1 MSDKEITIIACHA
14 SNGVNSRDIF
24 QRFYDNPDLSRD
36 FMLTRLNTTH
46 IQDLL
51 REEFIK
57 NGPSSLFRYHITCD
71 SILHPGITV
80 DEVEIV
86 ILGFIHTLKGVK
98 NLMIIDAFFYS
109 NEESV
114 LNLFKKMIIELS
126 DSLQSITFFTQEPK
140 PKDAK
145 KRSPNA
151 MHNILKSINSDII
164 IKDIRTDEIHDR
176 FWLDADNKKGIVMGT
191 SLNGV
196 TKKLTL
202 IDYLQ
207 PYDAKAVLDIANE
220 ISKTQQTGKEE
231 HE

>member
-1 MSDKEITIIACHA
+1 MLACYG
-14 SNGVNSRDIF
+14 NNDINSRDIF
-24 QRFYDNPDLSRD
+24 SRFYESPDLSRD

-46 IQDLL
+46 LQDLL

-57 NGPSSLFRYHITCD
+57 HGPSSLFRYHITCD

-80 DEVEIV
+80 NEVEIV
-86 ILGFIHTLKGVK
+86 ILGFIRTLKGVK

-109 NEESV
+109 NEENV
-114 LNLFKKMIIELS
+114 LNLFKKIILELS
-126 DSLQSITFFTQEPK
+126 DSLQSITFFTINARK
-140 PKDAK
+140 CSTD
-145 KRSPNA
+145 A
-151 MHNILKSINSDII
+151 MHNIIKSINQNIITKDII
-164 IKDIRTDEIHDR
+164 TDKIHDR
-176 FWLDADNKKGIVMGT
+176 FWLDADNQKGIVMGT

-202 IDYLQ
+202 IDYLH
-207 PYDAKAVLDIANE
+207 PSDAREVIDIANE

>member
-1 MSDKEITIIACHA
+1 MTNKEMTILACYGN
-14 SNGVNSRDIF
+14 NGINSRDIF
-24 QRFYDNPDLSRD
+24 QRFYEHPDLSRD
-36 FMLTRLNTTH
+36 FMLTRLDTTH
-46 IQDLL
+46 LQERL
-51 REEFIK
+51 RDEFIK
-57 NGPSSLFRYHITCD
+57 YGMSSLFRYHITCD

-86 ILGFIHTLKGVK
+86 ILGFIRTLKGVK

-109 NEESV
+109 NEDNV
-114 LNLFKKMIIELS
+114 LNLFKKMITELS
-126 DSLQSITFFTQEPK
+126 ESLQCITFFTQESK

-176 FWLDADNKKGIVMGT
+176 FWLDTDNKKGIVMGT

-207 PYDAKAVLDIANE
+207 PSDARAVIDIANE
-220 ISKTQQTGKEE
+220 ISKTQQTEKG
-231 HE
+231 

>member
-1 MSDKEITIIACHA
+1 MTNKEITILACYG
-14 SNGVNSRDIF
+14 NNDINSRDIF
-24 QRFYDNPDLSRD
+24 SRFYEHPDLSRD

-46 IQDLL
+46 LQDLL

-57 NGPSSLFRYHITCD
+57 HGPSSLFRNHIKCD
-71 SILHPGITV
+71 SILHPGI
-80 DEVEIV
+80 DENEIETV
-86 ILGFIHTLKGVK
+86 ILGFIRTLKGVK
-98 NLMIIDAFFYS
+98 NLMIIDAYFYS
-109 NEESV
+109 NEEKV
-114 LNLFKKMIIELS
+114 LHLFKKMILELS
-126 DSLQSITFFTQEPK
+126 DSLQSITFFTINARK
-140 PKDAK
+140 CSTD
-145 KRSPNA
+145 A
-151 MHNILKSINSDII
+151 MHNILKSINPNIKTKDII
-164 IKDIRTDEIHDR
+164 TDKIHDR

-220 ISKTQQTGKEE
+220 ISKTQQAGKKE

>member
-1 MSDKEITIIACHA
+1 MTNKEMTMLACYG
-14 SNGVNSRDIF
+14 NNDINSRDIF
-24 QRFYDNPDLSRD
+24 SRFYESPDLSRD

-46 IQDLL
+46 LQDLL

-57 NGPSSLFRYHITCD
+57 HGPSSLFRYHITCD

-80 DEVEIV
+80 NEVEIV
-86 ILGFIHTLKGVK
+86 ILGFIRTLKGVK

-109 NEESV
+109 NEENV
-114 LNLFKKMIIELS
+114 LNLFKKIILELS
-126 DSLQSITFFTQEPK
+126 DSLQSITFFTINARK
-140 PKDAK
+140 CSTD
-145 KRSPNA
+145 A
-151 MHNILKSINSDII
+151 MHNIIKSINQNIITKDII
-164 IKDIRTDEIHDR
+164 TDKIHDR
-176 FWLDADNKKGIVMGT
+176 FWLDADNQKGIVMGT

-202 IDYLQ
+202 IDYLH
-207 PYDAKAVLDIANE
+207 PSDAREVIDIANE

>member
-1 MSDKEITIIACHA
+1 MTILACYG
-14 SNGVNSRDIF
+14 NNDINSRDVF
-24 QRFYDNPDLSRD
+24 SRFYEHPDLSRD

-46 IQDLL
+46 LQDLL

-57 NGPSSLFRYHITCD
+57 HGPSYLFRHHITCD
-71 SILHPGITV
+71 SILHPSITV
-80 DEVEIV
+80 DEVETV
-86 ILGFIHTLKGVK
+86 ILGFIRTLKGVK

-109 NEESV
+109 NEEKV
-114 LNLFKKMIIELS
+114 LHLFKKIILELS

-140 PKDAK
+140 SKDAK
-145 KRSPNA
+145 KRSPDA
-151 MHNILKSINSDII
+151 MHNILKSINPNIT
-164 IKDIRTDEIHDR
+164 IKDIITDEIHDR
-176 FWLDADNKKGIVMGT
+176 FWLDVDNKKGIVMGT

-207 PYDAKAVLDIANE
+207 PSDARAVIDIANE
-220 ISKTQQTGKEE
+220 ISKTQQTGKGE

>member
-1 MSDKEITIIACHA
+1 MSDKEITILACHA

-80 DEVEIV
+80 DEVETV
-86 ILGFIHTLKGVK
+86 ILGFIRTLEGVK
-98 NLMIIDAFFYS
+98 NLIIIDAFFYS
-109 NEESV
+109 NEEKV
-114 LNLFKKMIIELS
+114 LHLFKKMILELS
-126 DSLQSITFFTQEPK
+126 DSLQSITFFTSA
-140 PKDAK
+140 AK
-145 KRSPNA
+145 KRSPDA
-151 MHNILKSINSDII
+151 MHNILKSINPNIRIIDII
-164 IKDIRTDEIHDR
+164 TDEIHDR

-207 PYDAKAVLDIANE
+207 PSDAKAVIDIANE
-220 ISKTQQTGKEE
+220 ISKIQQPEKRQ